1 MKMIRKPT
9 FAGKIQE
16 KDERDIRFWAYE
28 KTAEERVQEAW
39 RLHCANHNVDP
50 VNAKLDRTKMRAW
63 KRDA

>member
-28 KTAEERVQEAW
+28 KTAEERVQEGMETT
-39 RLHCANHNVDP
+39 LC
-50 VNAKLDRTKMRAW
+50 KFIM
-63 KRDA
+63 